1 MTPPR
6 PNSDTSE
13 ALFVRELL
21 RSFHQLNYTYFK
33 GSLRPPQLLLVDSRT
48 YLGRYHHATRTIE
61 LARTLLTEQPWGV
74 VLEVLKHELAHQFVH
89 EVLGEQEDPHG
100 PAFRNV
106 CERLGIDPRARG
118 LPSVPPDARAQ
129 SLLQRIHKLLALAE
143 SDNQH
148 EAEAAAAAAQRLM
161 LRHNIETGR
170 SVHDSQYTFVHLG
183 RITGRVT
190 EWERRLGNVLASHF
204 FVEVIWVPAF
214 DVNTA
219 KRGSVLEAIGSP
231 ENLDLAGYVYS
242 FLSQSAERSWS
253 EHKRNEGLRGN
264 RERLT
269 YLAGVISGFA
279 ESLERQARAHR
290 ADGLVWVPHAR
301 LGEYTRQRHPR
312 LRTVSHQGHRRGD
325 TFAEG
330 QKAGRD
336 VVLRRG
342 MTQGPSGQ
350 TRLLKG

>member
-1 MTPPR
+1 MTR
-6 PNSDTSE
+6 PNSGATPPE

-33 GSLRPPQLLLVDSRT
+33 GALRPPQLLLVDSKT
-48 YLGRYHHATRTIE
+48 YLGRYHHATRSIE
-61 LARTLLTEQPWGV
+61 LSRALLVEQPWGV

-89 EVLGEQEDPHG
+89 EVLGEQEEPHG
-100 PAFRNV
+100 PAFRHI

-143 SDNQH
+143 SDNRH

-161 LRHNIETGR
+161 LRHNIETGGG
-170 SVHDSQYTFVHLG
+170 SHGSQYTFVHLG

-214 DVNTA
+214 DVHSE
-219 KRGSVLEAIGSP
+219 KRGSVLEAIGTP

-242 FLSQSAERSWS
+242 FLSQAAERSWN
-253 EHKRNEGLRGN
+253 EHKRSEGLRGN

-269 YLAGVISGFA
+269 YLAGVMSGFA

-290 ADGLVWVPHAR
+290 ADGLIWVPHAR

-325 TFAEG
+325 AFAEG